1 MFIRVPEIFLFLCR
15 TLNSDIVSEYT
26 NLNDVISSNHDET
39 KNLLS
44 SQSSKIDSGNNTLKN
59 LINAKGVVKSVNSGF
74 YNGYITD
81 SSNKIGSF
89 DINASKSIV
98 ILLGGA
104 DGNSIN
110 ITDFLTS
117 INLKND
123 GLYFMT
129 SEQSVKLKFYWQ
141 VIEFY

>member
-1 MFIRVPEIFLFLCR
+1 M
-15 TLNSDIVSEYT
+15 SEYT

-59 LINAKGVVKSVNSGF
+59 LINTKGVVKSVNSGL
-74 YNGYITD
+74 YDAIVLNG
-81 SSNKIGSF
+81 SNKIGSF
-89 DINASKSIV
+89 DINSSKAIV
-98 ILLGGA
+98 ILFGDAGM
-104 DGNSIN
+104 SH
-110 ITDFLTS
+110 LTS

-123 GLYFMT
+123 GLYFIT
-129 SEQSVKLKFYWQ
+129 SLSSGPMKIKIYWQ

>member
-1 MFIRVPEIFLFLCR
+1 M
-15 TLNSDIVSEYT
+15 TEYT

-74 YNGYITD
+74 YHDYIANG
-81 SSNKIGSF
+81 SNKIGSF

-98 ILLGGA
+98 ILFGTTA
-104 DGNSIN
+104 IVDY
-110 ITDFLTS
+110 LTS
-117 INLKND
+117 VNLKND
-123 GLYFMT
+123 GLYFIT
-129 SEQSVKLKFYWQ
+129 STDLVSIRVYWQ

>member
-1 MFIRVPEIFLFLCR
+1 M
-15 TLNSDIVSEYT
+15 SEYT
-26 NLNDVISSNHDET
+26 NLNDAISSNHDET

-74 YNGYITD
+74 YNDYINNG
-81 SSNKIGSF
+81 SNKIGSF
-89 DINASKSIV
+89 DINASKAIV
-98 ILLGGA
+98 ILIGGP
-104 DGNSIN
+104 DGSSYK
-110 ITDFLTS
+110 ITDFTTS

-123 GLYFMT
+123 GLYFMA
-129 SEQSVKLKFYWQ
+129 SGQNIKIKVYWQ

>member
-1 MFIRVPEIFLFLCR
+1 M
-15 TLNSDIVSEYT
+15 SEYT

-81 SSNKIGSF
+81 ISDKIGSF

-98 ILLGGA
+98 ILVGGP
-104 DGNSIN
+104 DNSYG
-110 ITDFLTS
+110 LTYYLAS
-117 INLKND
+117 IKLEND
-123 GLYFMT
+123 GLYFKST
-129 SEQSVKLKFYWQ
+129 TQSVKIKLYWQ

>member
-1 MFIRVPEIFLFLCR
+1 M
-15 TLNSDIVSEYT
+15 SEYT

-59 LINAKGVVKSVNSGF
+59 LINAKGVVKSANSGF
-74 YNGYITD
+74 YHDYIANR
-81 SSNKIGSF
+81 SNKIGSF

-98 ILLGGA
+98 ILDGGTEGS
-104 DGNSIN
+104 DCYPVS
-110 ITDFLTS
+110 DSLTS

-123 GLYFMT
+123 GLYFMV
-129 SEQSVKLKFYWQ
+129 SGQNIKIKVYWQ

>member
-1 MFIRVPEIFLFLCR
+1 M
-15 TLNSDIVSEYT
+15 SEYT

-74 YNGYITD
+74 YHDNISYG
-81 SSNKIGSF
+81 SNKIGSF

-98 ILLGGA
+98 ILFV
-104 DGNSIN
+104 DVDTNNYDSIPRY
-110 ITDFLTS
+110 LTS

-129 SEQSVKLKFYWQ
+129 STQNVKIKVYWQ

>member
-1 MFIRVPEIFLFLCR
+1 M
-15 TLNSDIVSEYT
+15 TEYT

-44 SQSSKIDSGNNTLKN
+44 SQTSKIDSGNNTLKN

-74 YNGYITD
+74 YNSNISNG
-81 SSNKIGSF
+81 SNKIGSF

-98 ILLGGA
+98 ILF
-104 DGNSIN
+104 GNTAIM
-110 ITDFLTS
+110 DYLTS
-117 INLKND
+117 INIKND
-123 GLYFMT
+123 GLYLTT
-129 SEQSVKLKFYWQ
+129 STQLVKIKFYWQ

>member
-1 MFIRVPEIFLFLCR
+1 M
-15 TLNSDIVSEYT
+15 SEYT

-44 SQSSKIDSGNNTLKN
+44 SQASKIDSGNNTLKN

-74 YNGYITD
+74 YKSDISYG
-81 SSNKIGSF
+81 SNKIGSF

-98 ILLGGA
+98 ILF
-104 DGNSIN
+104 GNTAGSMDN
-110 ITDFLTS
+110 SLTYYLTS
-117 INLKND
+117 INLTND
-123 GLYFMT
+123 GLYFRT
-129 SEQSVKLKFYWQ
+129 STQALKIKVYWQ

>member
-1 MFIRVPEIFLFLCR
+1 M
-15 TLNSDIVSEYT
+15 
-26 NLNDVISSNHDET
+26 NDVISSNHDET

-74 YNGYITD
+74 YD
-81 SSNKIGSF
+81 SNISYGSNKIGSF

-98 ILLGGA
+98 ILAGNTGGS
-104 DGNSIN
+104 NEHSV
-110 ITDFLTS
+110 TYFLTS

-129 SEQSVKLKFYWQ
+129 STQSLNIKLYWQ

>member
-1 MFIRVPEIFLFLCR
+1 MCR

-59 LINAKGVVKSVNSGF
+59 LINATGVVKSVNSGF
-74 YNGYITD
+74 YHDYMANC
-81 SSNKIGSF
+81 SNKIGSF
-89 DINASKSIV
+89 NINASKSIV
-98 ILLGGA
+98 ILVGDPA
-104 DGNSIN
+104 NSYSL
-110 ITDFLTS
+110 TYYLTS

-123 GLYFMT
+123 GLYFIT
-129 SEQSVKLKFYWQ
+129 SLSSGPMKIKIYWQ

>member
-1 MFIRVPEIFLFLCR
+1 M
-15 TLNSDIVSEYT
+15 
-26 NLNDVISSNHDET
+26 NDVISSNHDET

-74 YNGYITD
+74 YNSNISDG
-81 SSNKIGSF
+81 SNKIASF

-98 ILLGGA
+98 ILVG
-104 DGNSIN
+104 DSGNSN
-110 ITDFLTS
+110 TVNLTRYLTS
-117 INLKND
+117 IKLEND
-123 GLYFMT
+123 GLYFKT
-129 SEQSVKLKFYWQ
+129 STQPLTIRVYWQ

>member
-1 MFIRVPEIFLFLCR
+1 M
-15 TLNSDIVSEYT
+15 
-26 NLNDVISSNHDET
+26 ISSNHDET

-74 YNGYITD
+74 YDDYITNG
-81 SSNKIGSF
+81 SNKIGSF

-98 ILLGGA
+98 ILLGGTK
-104 DGNSIN
+104 DSTPYP
-110 ITDFLTS
+110 ITESLTS

-123 GLYFMT
+123 GLYLIT
-129 SEQSVKLKFYWQ
+129 SAQRSQLRFYWQ

>member
-1 MFIRVPEIFLFLCR
+1 M
-15 TLNSDIVSEYT
+15 SEYT

-39 KNLLS
+39 KNILS

-59 LINAKGVVKSVNSGF
+59 LINTKGVVKSVNSGL
-74 YNGYITD
+74 YDAIVSNG
-81 SSNKIGSF
+81 SNKIGSF

-98 ILLGGA
+98 ILVG
-104 DGNSIN
+104 DPENSNSI
-110 ITDFLTS
+110 TYYLTS

-123 GLYFMT
+123 GLYFIT
-129 SEQSVKLKFYWQ
+129 SLSSGPMKIKIYWQ

>member
-1 MFIRVPEIFLFLCR
+1 MTD

-98 ILLGGA
+98 ILDGGP
-104 DGNSIN
+104 DNSYG
-110 ITDFLTS
+110 LTYYLAS
-117 INLKND
+117 IKLEND
-123 GLYFMT
+123 GLYFKSAT
-129 SEQSVKLKFYWQ
+129 QSVKIKLYWQ
-141 VIEFY
+141 VIDFIKIR

>member
-1 MFIRVPEIFLFLCR
+1 M
-15 TLNSDIVSEYT
+15 SEYT

-59 LINAKGVVKSVNSGF
+59 LINAKGVVKSVNSGL
-74 YNGYITD
+74 YHSTISKG
-81 SSNKIGSF
+81 SNKIGSF
-89 DINASKSIV
+89 DINASKAIV
-98 ILLGGA
+98 ILA
-104 DGNSIN
+104 GNTQGSN
-110 ITDFLTS
+110 EHSVTYFLTS

-123 GLYFMT
+123 GLYFI
-129 SEQSVKLKFYWQ
+129 SSPQNLKIKVYWQ

>member
-1 MFIRVPEIFLFLCR
+1 M
-15 TLNSDIVSEYT
+15 
-26 NLNDVISSNHDET
+26 ISSNHDET

-59 LINAKGVVKSVNSGF
+59 LINTKGVVKSVNSGF
-74 YNGYITD
+74 YDGYITD

-98 ILLGGA
+98 ILVGGP
-104 DGNSIN
+104 DNSYG
-110 ITDFLTS
+110 LTYYLAS
-117 INLKND
+117 IKLEND
-123 GLYFMT
+123 GLYFKSST
-129 SEQSVKLKFYWQ
+129 QNLKIKVYWQ

>member
-1 MFIRVPEIFLFLCR
+1 M
-15 TLNSDIVSEYT
+15 SEYT

-74 YNGYITD
+74 YNSNISYG
-81 SSNKIGSF
+81 SNKIGSF
-89 DINASKSIV
+89 DINASKAIV
-98 ILLGGA
+98 ILFGDTGTTN
-104 DGNSIN
+104 GYTMIYY
-110 ITDFLTS
+110 ITS
-117 INLKND
+117 IKLEND
-123 GLYFMT
+123 GLYFIT
-129 SEQSVKLKFYWQ
+129 STQNLKIKVYWQ

>member
-1 MFIRVPEIFLFLCR
+1 M
-15 TLNSDIVSEYT
+15 SEYT

-74 YNGYITD
+74 YHDYITNG
-81 SSNKIGSF
+81 SNKIGSF

-98 ILLGGA
+98 IL
-104 DGNSIN
+104 DGS
-110 ITDFLTS
+110 TEGDYCHPVEVSLTS

-123 GLYFMT
+123 GLYFIT
-129 SEQSVKLKFYWQ
+129 SMERKELRFYWQ

>member
-1 MFIRVPEIFLFLCR
+1 M
-15 TLNSDIVSEYT
+15 SEYT

-74 YNGYITD
+74 YDTTISNG
-81 SSNKIGSF
+81 SNKIGSF
-89 DINASKSIV
+89 DINSSKAFV
-98 ILLGGA
+98 ILSGLTM
-104 DGNSIN
+104 DG
-110 ITDFLTS
+110 LTS
-117 INLKND
+117 INIKND
-123 GLYFMT
+123 GLYLIASLQYDCM
-129 SEQSVKLKFYWQ
+129 KIKFYWQ

>member
-1 MFIRVPEIFLFLCR
+1 M
-15 TLNSDIVSEYT
+15 SEYT

-74 YNGYITD
+74 YNSNISNG
-81 SSNKIGSF
+81 SNKIGSF

-98 ILLGGA
+98 ILLGDA
-104 DGNSIN
+104 DVSTYHG
-110 ITDFLTS
+110 ITTFLTS

-123 GLYFMT
+123 GLYFISST
-129 SEQSVKLKFYWQ
+129 QNLKIKVYWQ

>member
-1 MFIRVPEIFLFLCR
+1 MFIRAPEIFLFLCR

-44 SQSSKIDSGNNTLKN
+44 SQTSKIDSGNNTLKN

-74 YNGYITD
+74 YDTTISNG
-81 SSNKIGSF
+81 SNKIGSF
-89 DINASKSIV
+89 DINSSKAFV
-98 ILLGGA
+98 ILSGLTM
-104 DGNSIN
+104 DG
-110 ITDFLTS
+110 LTS
-117 INLKND
+117 INIKND
-123 GLYFMT
+123 GLYLIASLQYDCM
-129 SEQSVKLKFYWQ
+129 KIKFYWQ

>member
-1 MFIRVPEIFLFLCR
+1 M
-15 TLNSDIVSEYT
+15 SEYT

-74 YNGYITD
+74 CHDYIANG
-81 SSNKIGSF
+81 SNKIGSF

-98 ILLGGA
+98 ILYGGKEGT
-104 DGNSIN
+104 DYHP
-110 ITDFLTS
+110 ITDSLTS

-123 GLYFMT
+123 GLYFI
-129 SEQSVKLKFYWQ
+129 SSSQRVQLRFYWQ
-141 VIEFY
+141 VVEFY

>member
-1 MFIRVPEIFLFLCR
+1 M
-15 TLNSDIVSEYT
+15 SEYT

-74 YNGYITD
+74 YDGYITD
-81 SSNKIGSF
+81 ISNKIGSF

-98 ILLGGA
+98 ILVGGP
-104 DGNSIN
+104 DNSYG
-110 ITDFLTS
+110 LTYYLAS
-117 INLKND
+117 IKLEND
-123 GLYFMT
+123 GLYFKSST
-129 SEQSVKLKFYWQ
+129 QSIKIKVYWQ

>member
-1 MFIRVPEIFLFLCR
+1 MCR

-44 SQSSKIDSGNNTLKN
+44 SQTSKIDSGNNTLKN

-74 YNGYITD
+74 YDGYITN
-81 SSNKIGSF
+81 SPNKIGSF
-89 DINASKSIV
+89 HINASKAIV
-98 ILLGGA
+98 ILIGGP
-104 DGNSIN
+104 DGSSYK
-110 ITDFLTS
+110 ITDFTTS

-123 GLYFMT
+123 GLYFMA
-129 SEQSVKLKFYWQ
+129 SGQNIKIKVYWQ

>member
-1 MFIRVPEIFLFLCR
+1 MRVPEIFLFLCR

-74 YNGYITD
+74 YGSTISNG
-81 SSNKIGSF
+81 SNKIGSF

-98 ILLGGA
+98 ILFGSVGM
-104 DGNSIN
+104 DS
-110 ITDFLTS
+110 LTS

-123 GLYFMT
+123 GLYIIASLQNYPMKIK
-129 SEQSVKLKFYWQ
+129 VYWQ

>member
-1 MFIRVPEIFLFLCR
+1 M
-15 TLNSDIVSEYT
+15 SEYT

-74 YNGYITD
+74 YNSNILHG
-81 SSNKIGSF
+81 SNKIGSF

-98 ILLGGA
+98 ILLGDA
-104 DGNSIN
+104 DVSNYHN
-110 ITDFLTS
+110 IPCYLTS
-117 INLKND
+117 IKLEND
-123 GLYFMT
+123 GLYFIT
-129 SEQSVKLKFYWQ
+129 SSQNLKIKVYWQ

>member
-1 MFIRVPEIFLFLCR
+1 M
-15 TLNSDIVSEYT
+15 SEYT

-74 YNGYITD
+74 YDSNISNG
-81 SSNKIGSF
+81 SNKIGSF

-98 ILLGGA
+98 ILA
-104 DGNSIN
+104 GNTVGSN
-110 ITDFLTS
+110 EHNVTYFLTS

-129 SEQSVKLKFYWQ
+129 STQPLKIKVYWQ

>member
-1 MFIRVPEIFLFLCR
+1 M
-15 TLNSDIVSEYT
+15 SEYT

-44 SQSSKIDSGNNTLKN
+44 SQSSKMDSGNNTLKN
-59 LINAKGVVKSVNSGF
+59 LINSKGVVKSVNSGF
-74 YNGYITD
+74 YYDYITNG
-81 SSNKIGSF
+81 SNKFGSF

-98 ILLGGA
+98 IL
-104 DGNSIN
+104 DGCSDGSNYYD
-110 ITDFLTS
+110 ITKFLTS

-123 GLYFMT
+123 GLYLIT
-129 SEQSVKLKFYWQ
+129 STQSVKVRFYWQ

>member
-1 MFIRVPEIFLFLCR
+1 M
-15 TLNSDIVSEYT
+15 SEYT

-74 YNGYITD
+74 YASNISNG
-81 SSNKIGSF
+81 SNKIGSF

-98 ILLGGA
+98 ILDGGTK
-104 DGNSIN
+104 DSTPYP
-110 ITDFLTS
+110 ITESLTS

-123 GLYFMT
+123 GLYFIT
-129 SEQSVKLKFYWQ
+129 SAQRVKLRFYWQ

>member
-1 MFIRVPEIFLFLCR
+1 M
-15 TLNSDIVSEYT
+15 SEYT

-59 LINAKGVVKSVNSGF
+59 LINAKGVVKSVNSGL
-74 YNGYITD
+74 YDDIISND
-81 SSNKIGSF
+81 SNKIGSF
-89 DINASKSIV
+89 DINSSKAIV
-98 ILLGGA
+98 ILFGDAGV
-104 DGNSIN
+104 DS
-110 ITDFLTS
+110 LTS

-123 GLYFMT
+123 GLYFIP
-129 SEQSVKLKFYWQ
+129 SQVVKIKVYWQ